1 MVQGWHNQSMANY
14 GVLLK
19 AHRLDP
25 SVGGD
30 LLIGDQHLHFARDAV
45 LLSSLASD
53 RKWARGLG
61 EAGHERVRALRWEPV
76 VDRLLESAR

>member
-1 MVQGWHNQSMANY
+1 MPSGNPVSFGHSSSLLTVVQGWHNQSMANY

-45 LLSSLASD
+45 LRLTLD
-53 RKWARGLG
+53 RR
-61 EAGHERVRALRWEPV
+61 E
-76 VDRLLESAR
+76 